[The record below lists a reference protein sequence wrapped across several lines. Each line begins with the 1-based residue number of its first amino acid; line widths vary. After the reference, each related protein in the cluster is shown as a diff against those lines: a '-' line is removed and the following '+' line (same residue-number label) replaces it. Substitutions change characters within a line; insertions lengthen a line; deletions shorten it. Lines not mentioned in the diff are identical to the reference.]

1 MRLSPLLAP
10 NEQLLAQVIQE
21 LMSTIHLNEYGLPL
35 GFYRPDLLPLE
46 DYQPEGKAA
55 DKLYEAATTLLEP
68 PKGREIR
75 AELYD
80 DGFDPLVLVG
90 QGDEVEYAEYDEPD
104 TAQEVGASDQE
115 SVGRGGEEGET
126 AYASGASVE
135 IEGQTPSL
143 VDTSRVAGFLREDL
157 KAAFIPLNYDEG
169 FPTLPDG
176 QPFWDRF
183 EFEPIP
189 YHTAFQAYLQ
199 MPMVNRGVRSLSDL
213 AAIMEKNGL
222 LELDGFTY
230 KDYTLKF
237 QILSQIY
244 LWPIRA
250 KTYDLYKA
258 AAHKKQQ
265 ELRALSV
272 QEHHY
277 NMSTRLMNRLSEYME
292 GEEFWELMTP
302 KVAMDMFKALVATQ
316 RISVGLPASAPPI
329 KDGEGSTSF
338 EMILRTLA
346 QQGGAQEIAKSGQ
359 DNRLAARIL
368 ENPKTTELAQELIIR
383 MSQGESQDGQ

>member
-10 NEQLLAQVIQE
+10 NEQLLAQVIQD
-21 LMSTIHLNEYGLPL
+21 LVSTIHTNEYGLPL

-80 DGFDPLVLVG
+80 DGFDPLALVG
-90 QGDEVEYAEYDEPD
+90 QGDEVEYAEYDEPG
-104 TAQEVGASDQE
+104 TAQEVDASDHE
-115 SVGRGGEEGET
+115 SVGREREEEERET

-135 IEGQTPSL
+135 IGSQTSSL
-143 VDTSRVAGFLREDL
+143 VDTSRVARSLREDL

-183 EFEPIP
+183 EFEPMQ

-199 MPMVNRGVRSLSDL
+199 MPIVNRGVRSLSDL

-237 QILSQIY
+237 Q
-244 LWPIRA
+244 
-250 KTYDLYKA
+250 
-258 AAHKKQQ
+258 
-265 ELRALSV
+265 
-272 QEHHY
+272 
-277 NMSTRLMNRLSEYME
+277 
-292 GEEFWELMTP
+292 
-302 KVAMDMFKALVATQ
+302 
-316 RISVGLPASAPPI
+316 
-329 KDGEGSTSF
+329 
-338 EMILRTLA
+338 
-346 QQGGAQEIAKSGQ
+346 
-359 DNRLAARIL
+359 
-368 ENPKTTELAQELIIR
+368 
-383 MSQGESQDGQ
+383 